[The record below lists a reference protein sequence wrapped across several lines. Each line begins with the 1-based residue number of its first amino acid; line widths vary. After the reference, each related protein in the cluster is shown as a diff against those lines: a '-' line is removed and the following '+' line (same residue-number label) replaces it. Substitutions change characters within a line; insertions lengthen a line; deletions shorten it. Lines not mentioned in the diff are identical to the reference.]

1 MSAIDLRDAFKAGV
15 MPDLDTELRRPVMR
29 SAVLYFLSGLSFA
42 AGAIATLVLVT
53 GSYSERRERTVA
65 LQILQGDVHVR
76 N

>member
-1 MSAIDLRDAFKAGV
+1 MSATDLRAAFEAGV
-15 MPDLDTELRRPVMR
+15 VPDLDTELRHPVMR

-53 GSYSERRERTVA
+53 GTYSERRERTA
-65 LQILQGDVHVR
+65 AHQIFQEDVHVR